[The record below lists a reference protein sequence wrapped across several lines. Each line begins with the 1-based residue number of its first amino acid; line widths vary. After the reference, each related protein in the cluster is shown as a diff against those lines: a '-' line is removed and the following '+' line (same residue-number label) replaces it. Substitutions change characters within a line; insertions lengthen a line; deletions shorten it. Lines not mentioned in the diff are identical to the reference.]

1 MTVPGTRT
9 GTPGSTGTPAF
20 PFDIQRVCGPDIGCT
35 FPRCGIVPPFRIRR
49 PVRSARG
56 LTWPMKPRILSDGPG
71 IPNIPSISARP
82 ASALSASFRASRSGA
97 STSPG
102 RGLASRDVATRR

>member
-20 PFDIQRVCGPDIGCT
+20 PFDIQRMCGPDIGCT

-49 PVRSARG
+49 PVPDMADEAPDTVRWVRDTQHTVDLRAAGLRPVRQLQGEPERRLHVPRARVG
-56 LTWPMKPRILSDGPG
+56 EP
-71 IPNIPSISARP
+71 
-82 ASALSASFRASRSGA
+82 
-97 STSPG
+97 
-102 RGLASRDVATRR
+102 